1 MKEETMTD
9 VQTQPVLEVRG
20 VHKWFGGLHALDDI
34 SFTIRPGEAV
44 GLVGDNGAGKS
55 TLLKT
60 ISGVHEPET
69 GTLAVDGQ
77 EVHFDSPASPRR
89 IGIETVYQ
97 DLALVGRFTISEN
110 FFLGR
115 ELRRLGF
122 LRKREM
128 RRLTDEALAKLDVR
142 VPFQNRKV
150 SKMSGGQRQAVA
162 IARGAYWG
170 TKMLLLDEPTAALGV
185 RESAEVLHL
194 LDGLK
199 ESGLTMVLVTHN
211 IDHLWRVCDRIL
223 VLRRGRLV
231 ADLAKADVTPA
242 EVVAHITGATEATI
256 TAASSAEA
264 VQTSAEAVTATET
277 GSVASAK
284 KPATAKTEKSG

>member
-1 MKEETMTD
+1 MNASSTTPNTATAPET
-9 VQTQPVLEVRG
+9 VLSVDG
-20 VHKWFGGLHALDDI
+20 VHMWFGGLHALDDI
-34 SFTIRPGEAV
+34 SFSIKAGEAV

-55 TLLKT
+55 TLLKVL
-60 ISGVHEPET
+60 SGVHEPTE
-69 GTLAVDGQ
+69 GRIELDGA
-77 EVHFDSPASPRR
+77 EVSLTSPSVARR
-89 IGIETVYQ
+89 HGVETVYQ
-97 DLALVGRFTISEN
+97 DLALIGRFTIPEN

-115 ELRRLGF
+115 ELRRFGF

-128 RRLTDEALAKLDVR
+128 RRATDAALAALDVR
-142 VPFQNRKV
+142 VPFVNRRV

-185 RESAEVLHL
+185 RESGEVLRL

-199 ESGLTMVLVTHN
+199 AKGLTTILVTHN
-211 IDHLWRVCDRIL
+211 IDHLWHVCDRIL

-231 ADLAKADVTPA
+231 ADLAKSEVTPA

-256 TAASSAEA
+256 TATTLAAMPSGTRP
-264 VQTSAEAVTATET
+264 TSTAR
-277 GSVASAK
+277 GK
-284 KPATAKTEKSG
+284 GRAT

>member
-1 MKEETMTD
+1 MSTPLNDRAENM
-9 VQTQPVLEVRG
+9 LELSG
-20 VHKWFGGLHALDDI
+20 IHKWFGGLHALDGI
-34 SFTIRPGEAV
+34 GFTIRRGEAV

-60 ISGVHEPET
+60 ISGVHDPSE
-69 GTLAVDGQ
+69 GTIALEGKQVTL
-77 EVHFDSPASPRR
+77 DSPQDARR
-89 IGIETVYQ
+89 HGVETVYQ
-97 DLALVGRFTISEN
+97 DLALIGRFNISEN

-115 ELRRLGF
+115 ELRRFGL

-128 RRLTDEALAKLDVR
+128 RRLTDEALARLDVR

-170 TKMLLLDEPTAALGV
+170 RSMLLLDEPTAALGV
-185 RESAEVLHL
+185 RESAEVLQM

-199 ESGLTMVLVTHN
+199 ASGLTMVLVTHN
-211 IDHLWRVCDRIL
+211 IDHLWHVCDRIL

-256 TAASSAEA
+256 TAS
-264 VQTSAEAVTATET
+264 TSAEAEQISAGAATATT
-277 GSVASAK
+277 ASVATTRTRAK
-284 KPATAKTEKSG
+284 KK

>member
-1 MKEETMTD
+1 MPLNDRAENM
-9 VQTQPVLEVRG
+9 LELSG
-20 VHKWFGGLHALDDI
+20 IHKWFGGLHALDGI
-34 SFTIRPGEAV
+34 GFTIKRGEAV

-60 ISGVHEPET
+60 ISGVHDPSE
-69 GTLAVDGQ
+69 GTIALEGKQVTL
-77 EVHFDSPASPRR
+77 DSPQDARR
-89 IGIETVYQ
+89 HGVETVYQ
-97 DLALVGRFTISEN
+97 DLALIGRFNISEN

-115 ELRRLGF
+115 ELRRFGL

-128 RRLTDEALAKLDVR
+128 RRLTDEALARLDVR

-170 TKMLLLDEPTAALGV
+170 RSMLLLDEPTAALGV
-185 RESAEVLHL
+185 RESAEVLQM

-199 ESGLTMVLVTHN
+199 ASGLTMVLVTHN
-211 IDHLWRVCDRIL
+211 IDHLWHVCDRIL

-256 TAASSAEA
+256 TAS
-264 VQTSAEAVTATET
+264 TSAEAEQISAGAAVATTA
-277 GSVASAK
+277 SVATPRTRAK
-284 KPATAKTEKSG
+284 KK

>member
-1 MKEETMTD
+1 VNAD
-9 VQTQPVLEVRG
+9 NPILEFRG
-20 VHKWFGGLHALDDI
+20 IHKWFGGLHALDDI
-34 SFTIRPGEAV
+34 SFSIRPGEAV

-60 ISGVHEPET
+60 ISGVHEAEE
-69 GTLAVDGQ
+69 GEMLVDDQ
-77 EVHFDSPASPRR
+77 PVTFSSPAAARR
-89 IGIETVYQ
+89 VGMETVYQ
-97 DLALVGRFTISEN
+97 DLALVGRFTIWEN

-115 ELRRLGF
+115 ELRRFGL
-122 LRKREM
+122 LRKKEM
-128 RRLTDEALAKLDVR
+128 ARLTDEALARLDVR
-142 VPFQNRKV
+142 VPFKNRKV

-185 RESAEVLHL
+185 RESAEVLQL

-199 ESGLTMVLVTHN
+199 TSGLTMVLVTHN
-211 IDHLWRVCDRIL
+211 IDHLWHVCDRIL
-223 VLRRGRLV
+223 VMRRGRLV

-256 TAASSAEA
+256 TATSSAQAE
-264 VQTSAEAVTATET
+264 QTA
-277 GSVASAK
+277 ASA
-284 KPATAKTEKSG
+284 ATAKNTESLATPTAMAKPTAKATAKATKR

>member
-1 MKEETMTD
+1 MSTNETTI
-9 VQTQPVLEVRG
+9 PLLEFSG

-34 SFTIRPGEAV
+34 SFQIRPGEAV

-60 ISGVHEPET
+60 ISGVHEPEE
-69 GTLAVDGQ
+69 GTLTLEGR
-77 EVHFDSPASPRR
+77 EVSLDTPAAARR
-89 IGIETVYQ
+89 FGIETVYQ
-97 DLALVGRFTISEN
+97 DLALVGRFNISEN

-115 ELRRLGF
+115 ELRRFGF

-128 RRLTDEALAKLDVR
+128 QRLTDEALARLDVR
-142 VPFQNRKV
+142 VPFRNRKV

-170 TKMLLLDEPTAALGV
+170 TKALLLDEPTAALGV
-185 RESAEVLHL
+185 RESAEVLQL

-199 ESGLTMVLVTHN
+199 AAGLTMILVTHN
-211 IDHLWRVCDRIL
+211 IDHLWHVCDRIL

-231 ADLAKADVTPA
+231 ADLNKKDVTPR

-256 TAASSAEA
+256 TASSSAEA
-264 VQTSAEAVTATET
+264 EQTSAGAAAAKSTAALAT
-277 GSVASAK
+277 VKAPR
-284 KPATAKTEKSG
+284 KPAKR

>member
-1 MKEETMTD
+1 MNA
-9 VQTQPVLEVRG
+9 LELSG
-20 VHKWFGGLHALDDI
+20 IHKWFGGLHALDDI
-34 SFTIRPGEAV
+34 SFTIREGEAV

-60 ISGVHEPET
+60 ISGVHEPSD
-69 GTLAVDGQ
+69 GTIRLAER
-77 EVHFDSPASPRR
+77 EVSLDSPSVARKL
-89 IGIETVYQ
+89 GVETVYQ
-97 DLALVGRFTISEN
+97 DLALIGRFSISEN

-115 ELRRLGF
+115 ELRRFGF

-128 RRLTDEALAKLDVR
+128 RRLTDEALAALDVR
-142 VPFQNRKV
+142 VPFKNRKV

-170 TKMLLLDEPTAALGV
+170 RSMLLLDEPTAALGV
-185 RESAEVLHL
+185 RESAEVLQL

-199 ESGLTMVLVTHN
+199 AQGLTMVLVTHN
-211 IDHLWRVCDRIL
+211 IDHLWHVCDRIL

-231 ADLAKADVTPA
+231 ADLAKSDVTPA

-256 TAASSAEA
+256 TATSSA
-264 VQTSAEAVTATET
+264 QAEKTAAR
-277 GSVASAK
+277 VVPAN
-284 KPATAKTEKSG
+284 ATAKTTAKKASR

>member
-1 MKEETMTD
+1 MTSPATQADTM
-9 VQTQPVLEVRG
+9 LEATG
-20 VHKWFGGLHALDDI
+20 IHKWFGGLHALDDV
-34 SFTIRPGEAV
+34 SVSIRRGEAV

-60 ISGVHEPET
+60 ISGVHQPTEGELALE
-69 GTLAVDGQ
+69 GRVVTLDNPSIARKHGV
-77 EVHFDSPASPRR
+77 
-89 IGIETVYQ
+89 ETVYQ
-97 DLALVGRFTISEN
+97 DLALIGRFTIAEN

-115 ELRRLGF
+115 ELRRFGM
-122 LRKREM
+122 LRKRAM
-128 RRLTDEALAKLDVR
+128 RRETDEALARLDVR
-142 VPFQNRKV
+142 VPFVNRKV

-170 TKMLLLDEPTAALGV
+170 RSILLLDEPTAALGV

-199 ESGLTMVLVTHN
+199 ASGLTTVLVTHN

-231 ADLAKADVTPA
+231 ADLDKSQVTPA

-256 TAASSAEA
+256 TATTAAEA
-264 VQTSAEAVTATET
+264 ERSAATATT
-277 GSVASAK
+277 QGATTKRAASATTRAKPRAK
-284 KPATAKTEKSG
+284 K

>member
-1 MKEETMTD
+1 VSTKN
-9 VQTQPVLEVRG
+9 QPAPDAGILTLAA

-34 SFTIRPGEAV
+34 NFTIRPGEAV

-60 ISGVHEPET
+60 ISGVHEPSE
-69 GTLAVDGQ
+69 GGILLDGKPITL
-77 EVHFDSPASPRR
+77 DSPSVARKN
-89 IGIETVYQ
+89 GIETVYQ
-97 DLALVGRFTISEN
+97 DLALIGRFNIAEN

-115 ELRRLGF
+115 ELRRFGL
-122 LRKREM
+122 LRKGEM
-128 RRLTDEALAKLDVR
+128 RRETDAALARLDVR

-185 RESAEVLHL
+185 RESAEVLTL

-199 ESGLTMVLVTHN
+199 ASGLTMVLVTHN
-211 IDHLWRVCDRIL
+211 IDHLWHVCDRIL
-223 VLRRGRLV
+223 VMRRGRLV

-242 EVVAHITGATEATI
+242 EVVAHITGATEAMI
-256 TAASSAEA
+256 TATSSAKA
-264 VQTSAEAVTATET
+264 A
-277 GSVASAK
+277 
-284 KPATAKTEKSG
+284 ATAAASTPVSKPRKASK

>member
-1 MKEETMTD
+1 MNAKTEIIPNSPGATI
-9 VQTQPVLEVRG
+9 LELAG

-34 SFTIRPGEAV
+34 GFTIRQGEAV

-60 ISGVHEPET
+60 ISGVHEPSE
-69 GTLAVDGQ
+69 GTIAIQGRQVTL
-77 EVHFDSPASPRR
+77 DSPAAARR
-89 IGIETVYQ
+89 QGIETVYQ
-97 DLALVGRFTISEN
+97 DLALIGRFNISEN

-115 ELRRLGF
+115 ELRRFGF
-122 LRKREM
+122 LRKRQMQRE
-128 RRLTDEALAKLDVR
+128 TDEALARLDVR
-142 VPFQNRKV
+142 VPFHNRKV

-170 TKMLLLDEPTAALGV
+170 RSMLLLDEPTAALGV
-185 RESAEVLHL
+185 RESAEVLQL

-199 ESGLTMVLVTHN
+199 ASGLTMVLVTHN
-211 IDHLWRVCDRIL
+211 IDHLWHVCDRIL

-231 ADLAKADVTPA
+231 ADLAKSDVTPA

-256 TAASSAEA
+256 TAT
-264 VQTSAEAVTATET
+264 TSAMAEKISAAAASASAPSVTAST
-277 GSVASAK
+277 GS
-284 KPATAKTEKSG
+284 PEQRTAK

>member
-1 MKEETMTD
+1 MEEKTMTD
-9 VQTQPVLEVRG
+9 VPTGPVLEVRD
-20 VHKWFGGLHALDDI
+20 VHKWFGGLHALDEI
-34 SFTIRPGEAV
+34 SFAIRPGEAV

-69 GTLAVDGQ
+69 GTLSVDGH
-77 EVHFDSPASPRR
+77 EVKFDSPAAPRR

-115 ELRRLGF
+115 EMRRLGF

-128 RRLTDEALAKLDVR
+128 RRLTDDALARLDVR

-199 ESGLTMVLVTHN
+199 ASGLTMILVTHN

-256 TAASSAEA
+256 TAGSSAEA
-264 VQTSAEAVTATET
+264 VQTSASAVDATDTASVAAET
-277 GSVASAK
+277 GKPRGK
-284 KPATAKTEKSG
+284 KR

>member
-1 MKEETMTD
+1 VNAKPIVYDAPTGADM
-9 VQTQPVLEVRG
+9 LEVSG
-20 VHKWFGGLHALDDI
+20 VHKWFGGLHALDGI
-34 SFTIRPGEAV
+34 SFTIRQGEAV

-60 ISGVHEPET
+60 ISGVHEPSE
-69 GTLAVDGQ
+69 GTIALEGKQ
-77 EVHFDSPASPRR
+77 LTLDSPAVARKH
-89 IGIETVYQ
+89 GIETVYQ
-97 DLALVGRFTISEN
+97 DLALIGRFNIWEN

-115 ELRRLGF
+115 ELRRFGL

-128 RRLTDEALAKLDVR
+128 ARLTDEALARLDVR
-142 VPFQNRKV
+142 VPFRNRKV

-170 TKMLLLDEPTAALGV
+170 RSMLLLDEPTAALGV
-185 RESAEVLHL
+185 RESAEVLQL
-194 LDGLK
+194 LSGLK
-199 ESGLTMVLVTHN
+199 TQGLTMVLVTHN
-211 IDHLWRVCDRIL
+211 IDHLWHVCDRIL

-256 TAASSAEA
+256 TATSSAQAE
-264 VQTSAEAVTATET
+264 QTAAGAATATSTQSLTT
-277 GSVASAK
+277 GKPKAAK
-284 KPATAKTEKSG
+284 KR

>member
-1 MKEETMTD
+1 MSHKN
-9 VQTQPVLEVRG
+9 QPAPDSGLITFSG
-20 VHKWFGGLHALDDI
+20 VHKWFGGLYALDDI
-34 SFTIRPGEAV
+34 NFTIRYGEAV

-60 ISGVHEPET
+60 MSGVHEPSE
-69 GTLAVDGQ
+69 GTILLDGRP
-77 EVHFDSPASPRR
+77 VAFDSPSVARKV
-89 IGIETVYQ
+89 GIETVYQ
-97 DLALVGRFTISEN
+97 DLALIGRFNIAEN

-115 ELRRLGF
+115 ELRRFGF

-128 RRLTDEALAKLDVR
+128 RRETDAALARLDVR

-185 RESAEVLHL
+185 RESAEVLTL

-199 ESGLTMVLVTHN
+199 ASGLTMVLVTHN

-223 VLRRGRLV
+223 VMRRGRLV

-242 EVVAHITGATEATI
+242 EVVALITGANEATI
-256 TAASSAEA
+256 TATSSA
-264 VQTSAEAVTATET
+264 TADAM
-277 GSVASAK
+277 VAKAGERASRESK
-284 KPATAKTEKSG
+284 

>member
-1 MKEETMTD
+1 MNAKPIVFDAPTGADM
-9 VQTQPVLEVRG
+9 LEVSG
-20 VHKWFGGLHALDDI
+20 IHKWFGGLHALDGI
-34 SFTIRPGEAV
+34 SFTIRQGEAV

-60 ISGVHEPET
+60 ISGVHEPSE
-69 GTLAVDGQ
+69 GTISLEGKQ
-77 EVHFDSPASPRR
+77 LTLDSPAVARKH
-89 IGIETVYQ
+89 GIETVYQ
-97 DLALVGRFTISEN
+97 DLALIGRFNIWEN

-115 ELRRLGF
+115 ELRRFVF

-128 RRLTDEALAKLDVR
+128 ARLTDEALGRLDVR
-142 VPFQNRKV
+142 VPFRNRKV

-170 TKMLLLDEPTAALGV
+170 RSMLLLDEPTAALGV
-185 RESAEVLHL
+185 RESAEVLQL
-194 LDGLK
+194 LSGLK
-199 ESGLTMVLVTHN
+199 TQGLTMVLVTHN
-211 IDHLWRVCDRIL
+211 IDHLWHVCDRIL

-256 TAASSAEA
+256 TATSSAQAEKI
-264 VQTSAEAVTATET
+264 SATAAKNAVT
-277 GSVASAK
+277 K
-284 KPATAKTEKSG
+284 K

>member
-1 MKEETMTD
+1 VTENLNSPDAM
-9 VQTQPVLEVRG
+9 LELSG
-20 VHKWFGGLHALDDI
+20 IHKWFGGLHALDDI

-60 ISGVHEPET
+60 ISGVHEPT
-69 GTLAVDGQ
+69 QGTIAVQGKQ
-77 EVHFDSPASPRR
+77 VELESPSVARKL
-89 IGIETVYQ
+89 GVETVYQ

-115 ELRRLGF
+115 ELRRFGF

-128 RRLTDEALAKLDVR
+128 RRLTDEALANLDVR
-142 VPFQNRKV
+142 VPFKNRKV

-170 TKMLLLDEPTAALGV
+170 RSMLLLDEPTAALGV
-185 RESAEVLHL
+185 RESAEVLRL

-199 ESGLTMVLVTHN
+199 EKGLTMVLVTHN
-211 IDHLWRVCDRIL
+211 IDHLWHVCDRIL

-231 ADLAKADVTPA
+231 ADLAKKDVTPA

-256 TAASSAEA
+256 TAA
-264 VQTSAEAVTATET
+264 TSAQAEKAAAKATD
-277 GSVASAK
+277 S
-284 KPATAKTEKSG
+284 

>member
-1 MKEETMTD
+1 M
-9 VQTQPVLEVRG
+9 
-20 VHKWFGGLHALDDI
+20 WFGGLHALDDI
-34 SFTIRPGEAV
+34 SFSIKAGEAV

-55 TLLKT
+55 TLLKVL
-60 ISGVHEPET
+60 SGVHEPTE
-69 GTLAVDGQ
+69 GRIELDGA
-77 EVHFDSPASPRR
+77 EVSLTSPSVARR
-89 IGIETVYQ
+89 HGVETVYQ
-97 DLALVGRFTISEN
+97 DLALIGRFTIPEN

-115 ELRRLGF
+115 ELRRFGF

-128 RRLTDEALAKLDVR
+128 RRATDAALAALDVR
-142 VPFQNRKV
+142 VPFVNRRV

-185 RESAEVLHL
+185 RESGEVLRL

-199 ESGLTMVLVTHN
+199 AKGLTTILVTHN
-211 IDHLWRVCDRIL
+211 IDHLWHVCDRIL

-231 ADLAKADVTPA
+231 ADLAKSEVTPA

-256 TAASSAEA
+256 TATTLAAMPSGTRP
-264 VQTSAEAVTATET
+264 TSTAR
-277 GSVASAK
+277 GK
-284 KPATAKTEKSG
+284 GRAT

>member
-1 MKEETMTD
+1 MNAKETPIVD
-9 VQTQPVLEVRG
+9 VNAPMLELEG
-20 VHKWFGGLHALDDI
+20 VHKWFGGLHALDNI
-34 SFTIRPGEAV
+34 SLTVRKGESV

-60 ISGVHEPET
+60 ISGVHEPSE
-69 GTLAVDGQ
+69 GTLALDGKQ
-77 EVHFDSPASPRR
+77 VSLDSPAAARR
-89 IGIETVYQ
+89 YGVETVYQ
-97 DLALVGRFTISEN
+97 DLALIGRFNIWEN

-115 ELRRLGF
+115 ELRRFGL

-128 RRLTDEALAKLDVR
+128 QRETDEALARLDVR
-142 VPFQNRKV
+142 VPFRNRKV

-170 TKMLLLDEPTAALGV
+170 KSMLLLDEPTAALGV
-185 RESAEVLHL
+185 RESAEVLRL

-199 ESGLTMVLVTHN
+199 EQGLTMVLVTHN
-211 IDHLWRVCDRIL
+211 IDHLWHVCDRIL

-256 TAASSAEA
+256 TAM
-264 VQTSAEAVTATET
+264 TSAEAEQLSAGAAKVPK
-277 GSVASAK
+277 AK
-284 KPATAKTEKSG
+284 K